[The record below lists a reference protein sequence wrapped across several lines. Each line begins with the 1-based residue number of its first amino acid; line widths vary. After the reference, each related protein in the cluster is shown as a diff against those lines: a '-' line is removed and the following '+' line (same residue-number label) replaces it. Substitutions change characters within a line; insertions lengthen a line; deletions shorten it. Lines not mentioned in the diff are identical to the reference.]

1 MFDFHTLSEFS
12 RAHCIAICAFLVPAN
27 LLLTLH
33 TLILTVLGRPQV
45 QIVRAA
51 VIACIPALLMVF
63 HVFTW
68 FEIGVVM
75 APTYILLCLGSVCL
89 AISIWSL
96 AHPTSISRLLN
107 ALRSRASIA
116 VGLVR

>member
-1 MFDFHTLSEFS
+1 MFEFHTLSEFS
-12 RAHCIAICAFLVPAN
+12 RAHCIGICAFLVPAN

-33 TLILTVLGRPQV
+33 TLILTVLGRPQE

-51 VIACIPALLMVF
+51 GIACIPALLMVL

-68 FEIGVVM
+68 WAIGVVM

-96 AHPTSISRLLN
+96 AHPTSINRLLN
-107 ALRSRASIA
+107 SLRSKASIA
-116 VGLVR
+116 E